1 MTGAV
6 STFWKVNFCWSK
18 AARKGL
24 HENRNSQELL
34 ISTASVIKFNGKV
47 KNLLYSKDI
56 SR

>member
-18 AARKGL
+18 AAKKGL
-24 HENRNSQELL
+24 QENRNSQELL

>member
-6 STFWKVNFCWSK
+6 STFWKMNCWSK
-18 AARKGL
+18 AAKKGL

-47 KNLLYSKDI
+47 KNMLLYSKDI